1 MARSLS
7 LYDMATGKG
16 RVIRQGEIVQVVM
29 DGAGAFVCAA
39 QDFMVAQKWAMSRTG
54 SSNAV
59 TDRGRFI
66 EKIEVLIARPNS
78 FVSTRGSSVPVER
91 LAKAMKQMGYDLK
104 EWGVSMEVIKALTVK
119 IEPPKKKLTDGLLP
133 PAAAALDEDPAT

>member
-1 MARSLS
+1 MARVLS
-7 LYDMATGKG
+7 LYEMATGKG

-29 DGAGAFVCAA
+29 DGAGAFVCGA

-66 EKIEVLIARPNS
+66 EKIEVLIARPSS

-91 LAKAMKQMGYDLK
+91 LAKAMKQAGYDLK
-104 EWGVSMEVIKALTVK
+104 EWGVPIEVIKALAVK
-119 IEPPKKKLTDGLLP
+119 IGVPKKAVMDVLAP
-133 PAAAALDEDPAT
+133 VDEPGAEPEN

>member
-7 LYDMATGKG
+7 LYEMATGKG

-29 DGAGAFVCAA
+29 DGAGAFVCGA
-39 QDFMVAQKWAMSRTG
+39 QDFMIAQKWAMSRTG
-54 SSNAV
+54 SSNVV

-66 EKIEVLIARPNS
+66 EKIEVLVARPNS

-91 LAKAMKQMGYDLK
+91 LAKAMKQAGYDLK
-104 EWGVSMEVIKALTVK
+104 EWGVPIDVIKALTVK
-119 IEPPKKKLTDGLLP
+119 IDAPKKVVIDVQA
-133 PAAAALDEDPAT
+133 PADMPSAKQME

>member
-1 MARSLS
+1 MARNLS
-7 LYDMATGKG
+7 LYEMATGKG

-29 DGAGAFVCAA
+29 DGAGAFVCGA

-54 SSNAV
+54 SSNTV

-78 FVSTRGSSVPVER
+78 FVTTRGSSVPLER
-91 LAKAMKQMGYDLK
+91 LAKTMKQAGYDLK
-104 EWGVSMEVIKALTVK
+104 EWGVPMEIIKALSTR
-119 IEPPKKKLTDGLLP
+119 IEMPKKEPLEAQ
-133 PAAAALDEDPAT
+133 PAADDGTSED